1 MCTSQWT
8 HKQMT
13 FIDSNPQNE
22 TTINKGNGL
31 CWKER
36 MAIKGEFFP
45 IKKKKKMALG
55 FPHFVLQEKGRL
67 AWKFNIFQRAD
78 T

>member
-1 MCTSQWT
+1 MCASQWT

-13 FIDSNPQNE
+13 FIDFNPQNE
-22 TTINKGNGL
+22 TTVNKGSGL
-31 CWKER
+31 CWKKR

-45 IKKKKKMALG
+45 MRKEMVLG
-55 FPHFVLQEKGRL
+55 FPHFVLQEKGTL
-67 AWKFNIFQRAD
+67 AWKFNIFQRTD